1 MMGKPEKI
9 EEFGMWLQDSHFTA
23 VVMIAGNHDILFQK
37 KPEKARKLLSKHDKI
52 YYLEDSGCRVGGIS
66 FYGTPWQPE
75 FGSGWAFTLDTE
87 QELNKKWQNIPSDV
101 QFLIT
106 HGPPAGILD
115 FTIDGKHVDSTSL
128 LAEISQRIKPQLH
141 LFGHIHEG
149 YGKCTIGGVTFV
161 NGSICNPNYLP
172 IHAPLVLETPQAK
185 LPLSL
190 N

>member
-9 EEFGMWLQDSHFTA
+9 EEFGMWLRDSPFIA
-23 VVMIAGNHDILFQK
+23 VVLIAGNHDILFQK
-37 KPEKARKLLSKHDKI
+37 KAEKARKLLSKHDKI
-52 YYLEDSGCRVGGIS
+52 YYLEDSGCRVEGIS

-101 QFLIT
+101 QVLIS

-115 FTIDGKHVDSTSL
+115 FTVDGKHVGSSSL
-128 LAEISQRIKPQLH
+128 LAETTQRIKPQLH

-149 YGKCTIGGVTFV
+149 YGKCTLGEVIFV
-161 NGSICNPNYLP
+161 NGSICNSDYLP
-172 IHAPLVLETPQAK
+172 IHAPIVLETR
-185 LPLSL
+185 
-190 N
+190 